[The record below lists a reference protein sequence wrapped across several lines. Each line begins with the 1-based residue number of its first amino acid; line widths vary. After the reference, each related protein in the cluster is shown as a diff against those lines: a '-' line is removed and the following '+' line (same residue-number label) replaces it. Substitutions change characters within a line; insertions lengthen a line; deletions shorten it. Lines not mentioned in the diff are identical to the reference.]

1 MKPMNDNV
9 SYLMI
14 YRFDQSPQLNSSIRL
29 IDGWTLFCSSSEIC
43 MQKRLVIIEMSS
55 FVSFTDLINDTF
67 YRYFI
72 NNQQTKNHRSFIF
85 GFRQLTENELIHYCS
100 NQSDSVSIRS
110 PPMTNQSSRFTTNY
124 RLRLYTSSCL
134 YFDDQDQL
142 LKSDGLVVRDRDFF
156 GKFSRR
162 QNFIWSRLGHK
173 LTGNKHNVFRIIWQ
187 HLLVVWLFYR
197 NQSIGVMFS
206 PMLISWETKQFI
218 WLSFVFLYS
227 ILFSSFMDDI
237 KTGKMLKRQVMGS
250 FQTRIFS
257 RSYWDCVDYF
267 HFSLVSLHYL
277 IIIHQTNI
285 VIKYSFL
292 RVVDPTQGRNR
303 K

>member
-1 MKPMNDNV
+1 MIKIQFQVTVEQISFVLIICLFKSSIGTLSPFGDSKVSSNTDMSRSVSLSVLDSNGTETRLHTINQQTIEIRIPRDPNLLIPDMSIENVTLIDNRTFFNLHYVNITTSSAVSVSINLEMKPMNDNV

-72 NNQQTKNHRSFIF
+72 NNQQTNNHRSFIF

-142 LKSDGLVVRDRDFF
+142 WKSDGLVVRDRDFF
-156 GKFSRR
+156 GKFSRQ
-162 QNFIWSRLGHK
+162 QNFI
-173 LTGNKHNVFRIIWQ
+173 
-187 HLLVVWLFYR
+187 
-197 NQSIGVMFS
+197 
-206 PMLISWETKQFI
+206 
-218 WLSFVFLYS
+218 
-227 ILFSSFMDDI
+227 
-237 KTGKMLKRQVMGS
+237 
-250 FQTRIFS
+250 
-257 RSYWDCVDYF
+257 
-267 HFSLVSLHYL
+267 
-277 IIIHQTNI
+277 
-285 VIKYSFL
+285 
-292 RVVDPTQGRNR
+292 
-303 K
+303 